1 MGVKMGERKYT
12 KLDENNV
19 AVIEMNESRTILN
32 KETLLNQKKEVTD
45 KFNADV
51 KILDEALAQFTNSK

>member
-1 MGVKMGERKYT
+1 MANRTYT

-32 KETLLNQKKEVTD
+32 KDNLLNQKKEITE
-45 KFNADV
+45 KYNADV
-51 KILDEALAQFTNSK
+51 KILDEALAQFTAE